1 MEEKGVERERE
12 KGSGRGRWSGREG
25 EEKKE
30 MEQEGEARMGLR
42 DGKEEEW
49 TNFVIGYW
57 AGQ

>member
-1 MEEKGVERERE
+1 MGEGDGV
-12 KGSGRGRWSGREG
+12 GEG
-25 EEKKE
+25 EKKE
-30 MEQEGEARMGLR
+30 TEQEGEARMGLR